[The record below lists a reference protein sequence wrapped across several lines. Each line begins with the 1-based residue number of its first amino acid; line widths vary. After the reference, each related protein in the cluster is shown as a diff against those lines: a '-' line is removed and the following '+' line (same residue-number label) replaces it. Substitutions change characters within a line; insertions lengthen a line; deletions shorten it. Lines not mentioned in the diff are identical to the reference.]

1 MWTLLPL
8 QSLQNSDAYHLALIR
23 NHFLQKFGPLRI
35 SSPRINAKIK
45 NSKSIFHSHLP
56 QFPVIKAL
64 SPTSLPLMPV
74 AKLCGLTSWELK
86 VPPRWPMETPGGVLT
101 WWGRSPSET
110 TWVQATGSV
119 MTPKA
124 KSGGAPHPAWGCGLA
139 CQAEPAL
146 GAGGTRASRVLLSD
160 LPRTSLRFINKAS
173 ASVPSNH
180 SLLLQVAVGTRELF

>member
-86 VPPRWPMETPGGVLT
+86 VPPR
-101 WWGRSPSET
+101 
-110 TWVQATGSV
+110 
-119 MTPKA
+119 
-124 KSGGAPHPAWGCGLA
+124 
-139 CQAEPAL
+139 
-146 GAGGTRASRVLLSD
+146 
-160 LPRTSLRFINKAS
+160 
-173 ASVPSNH
+173 
-180 SLLLQVAVGTRELF
+180 